1 MRVVQV
7 FKTKPFDRFA
17 RKALLDDA
25 ALCGVVANIERGL
38 IDADLGGGVL
48 KQRVARRGGGKSGGF
63 RVLIVYRL
71 RDRAIFVDGFAKSD
85 RANVLK
91 DELAA
96 LKGLAA
102 LFLAYREAELS
113 RAVSAGI
120 LIEVR
125 CDGQGA

>member
-1 MRVVQV
+1 MQV

-25 ALCGVVANIERGL
+25 ALCGVVASIERGL

-48 KQRVARRGGGKSGGF
+48 KQRVARRGGKSGGF

-71 RDRAIFVDGFAKSD
+71 RDHAIFVAGFAKSD
-85 RANVLK
+85 RANVSK

-113 RAVSAGI
+113 RTISAGI

-125 CDGQGA
+125 CDGQSR